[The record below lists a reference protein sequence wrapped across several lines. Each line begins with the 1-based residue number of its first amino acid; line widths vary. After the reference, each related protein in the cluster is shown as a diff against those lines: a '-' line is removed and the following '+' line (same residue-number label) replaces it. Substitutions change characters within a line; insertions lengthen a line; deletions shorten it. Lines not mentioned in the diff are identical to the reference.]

1 MIELQPPADQ
11 DGFRVTTGC
20 CVDPTGTPLQMART
34 LYRHSCC
41 QGREGEYVL
50 WDRTCKRD
58 YVTLKDGRRSARKRW
73 IHNQVEL
80 GRFTAEQL
88 TEESAGERQEPTA
101 ISG

>member
-20 CVDPTGTPLQMART
+20 CVDPTARPCRWRGLCIATPAVK
-34 LYRHSCC
+34 
-41 QGREGEYVL
+41 QGGDYVL

-88 TEESAGERQEPTA
+88 TEESVGERQEPMV